1 MSDSAARTALAGAAR
16 ELAKADTLAFGGVGF
31 AGRVLPATEAF
42 QTLLDAAGTE
52 PEQVRTQLAW
62 LLANGSPAAKAYA
75 ATVLER
81 IDPSAGR
88 AAWESL
94 VDDRSALTTFTGCVM
109 NRVTLGEH
117 AAGHLRAAG

>member
-1 MSDSAARTALAGAAR
+1 MTESATRRSVADAAR
-16 ELAKADTLAFGGVGF
+16 ELATAEMLAFGGVGF

-42 QTLLDAAGTE
+42 RTLLEAAGAD
-52 PEQVRTQLAW
+52 PERVRPQLTR
-62 LLANGSPAAKAYA
+62 LLSEGSPAGRAYA

-81 IDPSAGR
+81 VDPPAGR

-94 VDDRSALTTFTGCVM
+94 TGQNAPLTTFTGCVM

-117 AAGHLRAAG
+117 AAAHLARGG